1 LARIV
6 LFVGLLITLAAPA
19 GAEEAISKYK
29 PGTVGYLYDNCRL
42 ALEGATKYTELQE
55 TYCGAFSEGYF
66 WGAGASNWTLPMETG
81 DGPCSEEKKR
91 EWERINNRF
100 CSNFP
105 KLGEE
110 ATTGDALKTAT
121 DIVTRWISFEKQ
133 HSENDPLKRG
143 TLREV
148 NGLVQ
153 PGPYCDSLPKSYVV
167 QETPFV
173 INPSLMKMK
182 LHDFLKAKSNM
193 TMKAKYERCQRDVEY
208 AAGDPE
214 KFLST
219 KCGAEISG
227 YISGVHSTQH
237 LQKNRA
243 ELPDECRKPID
254 RLYKNLD
261 VAQSMCVSYDT
272 NPLWVAELFIKK
284 FPEFKGIEKQP
295 GGIGG
300 LIIWKG
306 FLCAE
311 KNTP

>member
-1 LARIV
+1 MFLTALVGPAR
-6 LFVGLLITLAAPA
+6 
-19 GAEEAISKYK
+19 AEESISAYK

-66 WGAGASNWTLPMETG
+66 WGVLASNWIIPYEQT
-81 DGPCSEEKKR
+81 GPCAEEEKR

-105 KLGEE
+105 KLDDKT
-110 ATTGDALKTAT
+110 TTGDALKSAT

-133 HSENDPLKRG
+133 MSDSDPLKRG

-153 PGPYCDSLPKSYVV
+153 PGPFCDSLSKSYVV
-167 QETPFV
+167 QESPFV
-173 INPSLMKMK
+173 INPALMKIN
-182 LHDFLKAKSNM
+182 LRDFMKAKSNM
-193 TMKAKYERCQRDVEY
+193 TMKAKYERCKRDMEY
-208 AAGDPE
+208 AAGDAG

-243 ELPDECRKPID
+243 ELTEECRKPID

-261 VAQSMCVSYDT
+261 VTQSMCVSYDT
-272 NPLWVAELFIKK
+272 NPLWVAGIFIEK
-284 FPEFKGIEKQP
+284 FQEFKNIEKEP

-311 KNTP
+311 KAD

>member
-1 LARIV
+1 MFLTA
-6 LFVGLLITLAAPA
+6 LAAQA
-19 GAEEAISKYK
+19 QAEEYK
-29 PGTVGYLYDNCRL
+29 PGTVGHLYENCRL
-42 ALEGATKYTELQE
+42 ALESATKYTELQE

-66 WGAGASNWTLPMETG
+66 WGASASNWVLPMTAEE
-81 DGPCSEEKKR
+81 GPCAEEKKR

-100 CSNFP
+100 CGNFP
-105 KLGEE
+105 KMDENN
-110 ATTGDALKTAT
+110 ATTGDALKSAT
-121 DIVTRWISFEKQ
+121 DIVTRWIAFEKQ

-153 PGPYCDSLPKSYVV
+153 PGSFCDSLSKTYVV
-167 QETPFV
+167 QESPFA
-173 INPSLMKMK
+173 INPALMKIN
-182 LHDFLKAKSNM
+182 LRDFMKAKSNM
-193 TMKAKYERCQRDVEY
+193 TMKAKYERCRGDVDY

-227 YISGVHSTQH
+227 YISGVYSTQY

-261 VAQSMCVSYDT
+261 VKQSMCVSYDT
-272 NPLWVAELFIKK
+272 NPLWVAEIFLKK
-284 FPEFKGIEKQP
+284 YPEFKGLDDQP
-295 GGIGG
+295 GSIGD
-300 LIIWKG
+300 LIIMRS

-311 KNTP
+311 KNAGPNQP

>member
-1 LARIV
+1 MARIL
-6 LFVGLLITLAAPA
+6 LFVVFLTALVGPA
-19 GAEEAISKYK
+19 RAEESISAYK

-42 ALEGATKYTELQE
+42 ALGSATKYTELQE

-66 WGAGASNWTLPMETG
+66 WGASASNWMLPMTVEE
-81 DGPCSEEKKR
+81 GPCAEEKKR

-100 CSNFP
+100 CGNFP
-105 KLGEE
+105 KLDDKT
-110 ATTGDALKTAT
+110 TTGDALKSAT
-121 DIVTRWISFEKQ
+121 NIVTRWISFEKQ
-133 HSENDPLKRG
+133 MSDSDPLRRG

-153 PGPYCDSLPKSYVV
+153 PGPFCDSLSKSYVV
-167 QETPFV
+167 QESPFA
-173 INPSLMKMK
+173 INPPLMKMN
-182 LHDFLKAKSNM
+182 LRDFMKAKSNM
-193 TMKAKYERCQRDVEY
+193 TMKAKYERCKRDVEY
-208 AAGDPE
+208 AAGDAK

-227 YISGVHSTQH
+227 YISGVHSTQY

-243 ELPDECRKPID
+243 ELTEECRKPID

-261 VAQSMCVSYDT
+261 VTQSMCVSYDT

-284 FPEFKGIEKQP
+284 FPEFKNIEKEQ

-300 LIIWKG
+300 LIVWKG

-311 KNTP
+311 KAD